1 MDNAELVIKV
11 FKLVSGETIIGM
23 VDVSVPPDALLTII
37 KPVVVDFNKYYTED
51 GYTETV
57 SIRKWIMV
65 SGDDNYMIPARSI
78 ISVSNVNAE
87 FIGNYTKLCKE
98 YHTLTGRPEDEEE
111 VEHDEYVMKSS
122 SKYLH

>member
-1 MDNAELVIKV
+1 MDNAELVIRV

-37 KPVVVDFNKYYTED
+37 KPVVVDFNRYFNEE

-65 SGDDNYMIPARSI
+65 SDDDNYMIPAKSI
-78 ISVSNVNAE
+78 LAISNVSTE
-87 FIGNYTKLCKE
+87 FLGNYQKICNE
-98 YHTLTGRPEDEEE
+98 YHNVTGKHDEDE
-111 VEHDEYVMKSS
+111 DDDDYVPSG
-122 SKYLH
+122 YLH